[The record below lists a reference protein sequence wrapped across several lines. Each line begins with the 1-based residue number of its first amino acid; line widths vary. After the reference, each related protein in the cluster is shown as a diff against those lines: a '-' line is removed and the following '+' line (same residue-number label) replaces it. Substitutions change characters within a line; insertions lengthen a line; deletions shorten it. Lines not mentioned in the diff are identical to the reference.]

1 MVKKFFLSFL
11 GSMAAIWL
19 TFLLLVILIISGIA
33 VSISSMSNGVKSV
46 ATAEVKKG
54 SVLVIDLA
62 GAINERKITPSIT
75 DALQGSIKGGLNLS
89 ETVAAIYRAAH
100 DARIS
105 GIYIKCEGVGG
116 GVASLQDINEALKY
130 FKTQPDK
137 WVMAYGDNYGQGD
150 YYISSSANELWLNP
164 IGAVDI
170 HGLSGTTLFYTG
182 LLDKLGVKVQILRV
196 GTFKS
201 AVEPFFLK
209 EMSPASRLQQES
221 YMGALWSSIKTDIA
235 ANRGVKPETVNSWA
249 DEFTFTMPADSLKS
263 MGVVT
268 DLGYRHEAEAHVAE
282 LAGKDK
288 FDDVNLLTVPQYY
301 AAFDATDFSYLPD
314 VASPKKSTKEIAVL
328 YAVGEISDEGEEG
341 IIGDKMV
348 KEIMDLADNSDNLA
362 GLILRVNSP
371 GGSAFASEQIWEA
384 LQQFKKRTDLP
395 LYVSMGDVA
404 ASGGYYISCG
414 ADIIYAQPTT
424 LTGSIGI
431 FGMIPDIKG
440 LLNNH
445 LGITTSTVQT
455 NRNGNF
461 PSLVNQMTA
470 EQTAKMQ
477 AYIERGYDLFTKRCA
492 EGRRMSQDSIKAIA
506 EGRVWAGSQALEN
519 GLVDRIGTLRSAIE
533 GMAADLELKSYRV
546 KEYPAME
553 SKWWEA
559 LLTLNELDIDM
570 PASESDMLENAAML
584 RRIEKLARTPRVQC
598 RMETVVIK

>member
-170 HGLSGTTLFYTG
+170 HGLSGTTLFYTD

-249 DEFTFTMPADSLKS
+249 DEFTFTMPADSLKA

-328 YAVGEISDEGEEG
+328 YAVGEISDEGDEG

-384 LQQFKKRTDLP
+384 LQQFKKRTELP

-461 PSLVNQMTA
+461 PSLVNPMTA

-519 GLVDRIGTLRSAIE
+519 GLVDRMGTLRSAIE

-559 LLTLNELDIDM
+559 LLTLDELDMDM
-570 PASESDMLENAAML
+570 PASESNMLENAAML

>member
-249 DEFTFTMPADSLKS
+249 DEFTFTMPADSLKA

-314 VASPKKSTKEIAVL
+314 VASPKNSTKEIAVL
-328 YAVGEISDEGEEG
+328 YAVGEISDEGDEG

-384 LQQFKKRTDLP
+384 LQQFKKRTELP

-461 PSLVNQMTA
+461 PSLVNPMTA

-519 GLVDRIGTLRSAIE
+519 GLVDRMGTLRSAIE

-559 LLTLNELDIDM
+559 LLTLDELDMDM
-570 PASESDMLENAAML
+570 PASESNMLENAAML